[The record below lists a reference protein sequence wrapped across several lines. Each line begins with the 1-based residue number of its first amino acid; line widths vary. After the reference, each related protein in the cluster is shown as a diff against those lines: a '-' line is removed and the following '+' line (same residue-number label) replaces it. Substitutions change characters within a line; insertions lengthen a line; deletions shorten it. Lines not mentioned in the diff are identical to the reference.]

1 MRKSKISETEIFNLL
16 KEGETGISVDDVC
29 RKYGISRS
37 AYYKFKAKYGGM
49 QISDLKRLK
58 ELEKEN
64 KRLKQM
70 YADVSLE
77 YRIVKDILEK
87 KITLD

>member
-87 KITLD
+87 KIT